1 MPGIL
6 DFRVALYW
14 VWLWVSNFS
23 FKNIKVE
30 WFSGHSLGNCSKNQ
44 EKANYLTN
52 YKIAECPIARL
63 HQYFDVCEIWFA
75 FSCLL
80 DQLRQLCPVNCSMIL
95 NVLKEKVETP
105 TQYNAIGKSSIDIFV
120 STADPKKEPPLFA
133 ANSILSILTTSRIGR
148 RSCYVYDDGI
158 EGNITEIAQNHRYKS
173 MIYYKICNRVPW
185 SDGTRLH
192 IL

>member
-1 MPGIL
+1 
-6 DFRVALYW
+6 
-14 VWLWVSNFS
+14 
-23 FKNIKVE
+23 
-30 WFSGHSLGNCSKNQ
+30 
-44 EKANYLTN
+44 
-52 YKIAECPIARL
+52 
-63 HQYFDVCEIWFA
+63 
-75 FSCLL
+75 
-80 DQLRQLCPVNCSMIL
+80 MIL

-173 MIYYKICNRVPW
+173 MIYYKICNRVP
-185 SDGTRLH
+185 
-192 IL
+192 